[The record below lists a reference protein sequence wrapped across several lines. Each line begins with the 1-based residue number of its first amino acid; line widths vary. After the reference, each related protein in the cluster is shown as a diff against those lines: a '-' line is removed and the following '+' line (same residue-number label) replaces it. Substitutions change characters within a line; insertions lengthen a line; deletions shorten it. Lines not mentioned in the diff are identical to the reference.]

1 MDTMDWPRF
10 LRALDAAA
18 LEAAER
24 KRAAYM
30 AGEVSELAPS
40 DWKTIAEHDKLY
52 TEWLAQR

>member
-1 MDTMDWPRF
+1 MDWPRF

-24 KRAAYM
+24 KRSAFM
-30 AGEVSELAPS
+30 AGEVSKLDPS
-40 DWKTIAEHDKLY
+40 DWKTITEHDKLY